1 MSILGR
7 VNLAFEC
14 EIQRKVKT
22 LSLTL
27 VALALALALALDNE
41 MERFPFFLK
50 PIKQKTKA
58 KAVIFTLQI
67 QSQRA
72 SIARHSKF
80 F

>member
-7 VNLAFEC
+7 INPAFEC

-22 LSLTL
+22 SN
-27 VALALALALALDNE
+27 ARGFGLDNE
-41 MERFPFFLK
+41 MVRFPFFLK

-72 SIARHSKF
+72 SKARHSKF